1 MDRTV
6 RLPVVVNAVGLAR
19 RRWSSWP
26 IVGVGAV
33 ALAIVL
39 GLAWLDREGLSN
51 GYYAA
56 AVRGMLASP
65 TNLLFASLDPG
76 GFISLDKPPV
86 GYWPQVLSVAVLGFS
101 GVALLLPQVI
111 AGIATVAALWRIV
124 AASHGPAAGALA
136 ALTLA
141 VAPIAVAVMRNNTVD
156 STLALILVLA
166 AGATLRGMSRGRIRW
181 LLLGFALVG
190 VGFNVKMLEAYLIVP
205 ALAVGWL
212 VGANTTIGRRLGGL
226 AVAGLVLLAVSSLW
240 VGLVAITPADQR
252 PYIGGSATNSA
263 LELALGYNGLDRLE
277 GLGPEFADVGTPG
290 PLRLVEAQLAGQIGW
305 LIPLAI
311 AGAVAL
317 VARPLRGGSA
327 RAHRRR
333 GAAWLWATW
342 LATGVVF
349 FSVAR
354 FWHAHYLVV
363 LAPPV
368 AALVG
373 AGVVALV
380 GAWRRRR
387 VVAALLPIGIGGSVV
402 IGATTV
408 ARQPGLVWV
417 GIAIAAVGLLAILGL
432 CLEGVLRVEMSRPG
446 RRAVEVFVGLG
457 LVASIAGAA
466 LWSGLTPGASPHGG
480 LPHGGP
486 AGSFSA
492 FGAGGGG
499 GAGGAPGG
507 GDSGAVGNGGAPG
520 GGLGGAPGLGGFI
533 GAGGLA
539 LGGSTTTLIRYL
551 EANRGSERWVLAVP
565 DANTAAA
572 FIVLADLPVMAVGG
586 FTGSDPALTVSG
598 FATLVAGGEVRFVL
612 STGRRAGQNAA
623 IFAWATSHCGKAA
636 GSPVPGLL
644 DCTVPS

>member
-1 MDRTV
+1 MDRTAP
-6 RLPVVVNAVGLAR
+6 LPVTAVPVGLTAR
-19 RRWSSWP
+19 RASVWP
-26 IVGVGAV
+26 IVGLGAV
-33 ALAIVL
+33 ALAVVL
-39 GLAWLDREGLSN
+39 GFAWLDREGLSN

-65 TNLLFASLDPG
+65 TNFLFASLDPG
-76 GFISLDKPPV
+76 GFISIDKPPV
-86 GYWPQVLSVAVLGFS
+86 GYWPQVLSVAAFGFS
-101 GVALLLPQVI
+101 GVALLLPQVL
-111 AGIATVAALWRIV
+111 AGIFTVVVLWRVV
-124 AASHGPAAGALA
+124 AASHGQAAGALA
-136 ALTLA
+136 GMTLA
-141 VAPIAVAVMRNNTVD
+141 VTPIAVAVMRNNTVD

-166 AGATLRGMSRGRIRW
+166 AGATLRGMARGRTRW
-181 LLLGFALVG
+181 LLVGFALVG
-190 VGFNVKMLEAYLIVP
+190 LGFNVKMLEAYLIVP

-212 VGANTTIGRRLGGL
+212 VGANTTIARRLGGL
-226 AVAGLVLLAVSSLW
+226 AAAGLVLLMVSSLW

-263 LELALGYNGLDRLE
+263 LELALDYNGLDRLE

-290 PLRLVEAQLAGQIGW
+290 PLRLVETQLAGQIGW

-311 AGAVAL
+311 AGALAL
-317 VARPLRGGSA
+317 VARPLRGGSE
-327 RAHRRR
+327 RAHHRR

-363 LAPPV
+363 LAPAV
-368 AALVG
+368 AAMVG
-373 AGVVALV
+373 AGIVALI

-408 ARQPGLVWV
+408 AAQTGMAAI
-417 GIAIAAVGLLAILGL
+417 GIVIAAVGLIAILGL
-432 CLEGVLRVEMSRPG
+432 CVEGVLQVEVSRPA
-446 RRAVEVFVGLG
+446 RRTVEAFVGLG
-457 LVASIAGAA
+457 LVASIAGAS

-492 FGAGGGG
+492 FGGAGGGGGGGGG
-499 GAGGAPGG
+499 GAGAGG
-507 GDSGAVGNGGAPG
+507 FGGAVN
-520 GGLGGAPGLGGFI
+520 LGGFI

-539 LGGSTTTLIRYL
+539 LGASTTALTTYL
-551 EANRGSERWVLAVP
+551 ETNRGTERWVLAVP

-572 FIVLADLPVMAVGG
+572 FIVQADLPVMAIGG
-586 FTGSDPALTVSG
+586 FTGNDRALTVTG
-598 FATLVAGGEVRFVL
+598 FAALVERGEVRYVL
-612 STGRRAGQNAA
+612 STGRRGGDNSA
-623 IFAWATSHCGKAA
+623 IFAWAVAHCGKAT
-636 GSPVPGLL
+636 GSPVSGLL
-644 DCTVPS
+644 DCSIAA